1 MQTTNQIFRN
11 LQYRQHTCPAYN
23 HPALILQQVI
33 NPKTFRGY
41 FKKALEEVGSV
52 RVLTPHCCRH
62 TYVSQ
67 MQALGVDL
75 ATIQSIVGHA
85 DMDMTQ
91 HYLHVQEPIRQDAID
106 RFAKA
111 FGGTISCDE
120 DSSNCKI
127 VPLSIL
133 SNVHKRNSG
142 QNSGREKLREVP

>member
-1 MQTTNQIFRN
+1 MGN
-11 LQYRQHTCPAYN
+11 
-23 HPALILQQVI
+23 
-33 NPKTFRGY
+33 
-41 FKKALEEVGSV
+41 V

-67 MQALGVDL
+67 MQALCEDL

-85 DMDMTQ
+85 DMDMTR
-91 HYLHVQEPIRQDAID
+91 HYLHVQEPIRQDAIA
-106 RFAKA
+106 RFTTA
-111 FGGTISCDE
+111 FGGSIPPPDF
-120 DSSNCKI
+120 SSNCKI